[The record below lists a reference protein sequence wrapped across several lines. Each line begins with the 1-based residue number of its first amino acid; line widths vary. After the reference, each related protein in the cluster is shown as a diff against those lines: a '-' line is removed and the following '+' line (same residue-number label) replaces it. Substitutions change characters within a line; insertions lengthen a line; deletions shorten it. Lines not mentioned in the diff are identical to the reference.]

1 MLELSGFDEGFAGP
15 DQLPRPSAMNV
26 AHRRWRAAT
35 IKAGLKVGAGCEL
48 THGVAAKLL
57 NVYLK
62 SRFVC
67 AGCHGDERVAALHP
81 PIDSVL
87 LKALADADVGG
98 NAATWKRAARIR
110 WSRFSSTD
118 YEDVIDAIR
127 QSLDGRPLW
136 AIEEYWKG
144 NQ

>member
-1 MLELSGFDEGFAGP
+1 MGASKSLGLS
-15 DQLPRPSAMNV
+15 V
-26 AHRRWRAAT
+26 AP
-35 IKAGLKVGAGCEL
+35 

-67 AGCHGDERVAALHP
+67 AGCHQNDRVAALHP

-98 NAATWKRAARIR
+98 NAPAWKKAARTT
-110 WSRFSSTD
+110 WSRFDSDD
-118 YEDVIDAIR
+118 YEEVIHTMRA
-127 QSLDGRPLW
+127 SLKGVPLW